1 MEKTRP
7 RKKFQNN
14 RASQSKEL
22 KLFDLVFDDLVSI
35 LSEDEVLLRDLA
47 KLVTSNLLKHPIDKE
62 KVDRVLRHSHS
73 IIGSKI
79 LANAILIYISRARHP
94 EYVLSNLLMIFGNH
108 HKLEVLAGKIRERG
122 MLLSF
127 ISLNSC
133 YN

>member
-7 RKKFQNN
+7 QKKFQNN

-35 LSEDEVLLRDLA
+35 LSEDEALLRDLA

-62 KVDRVLRHSHS
+62 KVDRVLHHSHP

-79 LANAILIYISRARHP
+79 LANAILIYIGKARHP
-94 EYVLSNLLMIFGNH
+94 EYALPNLLMIF
-108 HKLEVLAGKIRERG
+108 
-122 MLLSF
+122 
-127 ISLNSC
+127 
-133 YN
+133 

>member
-1 MEKTRP
+1 M
-7 RKKFQNN
+7 
-14 RASQSKEL
+14 
-22 KLFDLVFDDLVSI
+22 FDLVFDDLVSI
-35 LSEDEVLLRDLA
+35 LSEDEALLRDLA

-62 KVDRVLRHSHS
+62 KVDRVLRHSHPN
-73 IIGSKI
+73 IGSKI
-79 LANAILIYISRARHP
+79 LANAILIYIDKTRHP
-94 EYVLSNLLMIFGNH
+94 EYALPNLLMIFGNH